1 MAEKQNLV
9 EEALIQMRSLENVVA
24 ENAKGILASTM
35 KEEISELVKES
46 LKGTEKDS
54 DLDLD
59 MSYGEDLGEAD
70 DADLEDETIDFED
83 DEESDDNFS
92 MNDTDDLESDDDFS
106 FGSDD
111 DDSLV
116 DLTNASDEEILKVF
130 KAMGDED
137 GIIIKKDG
145 DTIDLEDSNDNVHYK
160 ISIGEQSTGGNM
172 EEFET
177 PDPMAG
183 TIEEDDLMFE
193 ISLEDEEGDDEWSM
207 IDLGLSD
214 DDDTFSSHKS
224 KTHKSPKFNF
234 DDLDSEEEEEEEFD
248 FDFGNED
255 EDEEIV
261 YEIEMG
267 DESEEEE
274 IINIGDMS
282 EYEDIE
288 KMETKEGFKAK
299 GVGMGKPKFGYNK
312 TTGGFKENMKH
323 GNPTKGTGKPKFE
336 FKEEDEMEPTK
347 VGGETG
353 EASRTLGT
361 GKYFGKKGLPKP
373 KAAPQHLRVE
383 SVNVKELQVLRERNE
398 EYRKALNIFRTKLN
412 EVAVFNSNLAY
423 ATRLFTEHSTTK
435 QEKIN
440 ILRRFDSVESLKESK
455 SLYKTMKDEL
465 GNQSSATVVKE
476 SLQEKIERTP
486 ASGSAINL
494 MESKTYENPQFL
506 RMKDLMTKMNV
517 VK

>member
-1 MAEKQNLV
+1 
-9 EEALIQMRSLENVVA
+9 
-24 ENAKGILASTM
+24 M

-54 DLDLD
+54 DLDLE
-59 MSYGEDLGEAD
+59 MSYGEELEEAD
-70 DADLEDETIDFED
+70 DADLEDDTMDFED

-92 MNDTDDLESDDDFS
+92 MDDTDDLESDDDFS

-160 ISIGEQSTGGNM
+160 ISIGEGEDEEGPLGDLFGTST
-172 EEFET
+172 EEV
-177 PDPMAG
+177 D
-183 TIEEDDLMFE
+183 EDDLMFE
-193 ISLEDEEGDDEWSM
+193 ISLEDEEGDDEWSEL
-207 IDLGLSD
+207 DLDLSD
-214 DDDTFSSHKS
+214 DDDTFSSYKDTTN
-224 KTHKSPKFNF
+224 KTPKFNF
-234 DDLDSEEEEEEEFD
+234 DDLDSEEEEEFD
-248 FDFGNED
+248 FNFGNED

-267 DESEEEE
+267 DESGEEE
-274 IINIGDMS
+274 IINVDMF
-282 EYEDIE
+282 EDEDIE

>member
-54 DLDLD
+54 DLDLE
-59 MSYGEDLGEAD
+59 MSYGEELEEAD

-160 ISIGEQSTGGNM
+160 ISIGEGEDEEGPLGDLFGTST
-172 EEFET
+172 EEV
-177 PDPMAG
+177 D
-183 TIEEDDLMFE
+183 EDDLMFE
-193 ISLEDEEGDDEWSM
+193 ISLEDEEGDDEWSEL
-207 IDLGLSD
+207 DLDLSD
-214 DDDTFSSHKS
+214 DDDTFSSYKDTTN
-224 KTHKSPKFNF
+224 KTPKFNF
-234 DDLDSEEEEEEEFD
+234 DDLDSEEEEEFD
-248 FDFGNED
+248 FNFGNED

-267 DESEEEE
+267 DESGEEE
-274 IINIGDMS
+274 IINVDMF
-282 EYEDIE
+282 EDEDIE

>member
-9 EEALIQMRSLENVVA
+9 EEALIQMKSLENVVA

-46 LKGTEKDS
+46 LTETEEDS
-54 DLDLD
+54 NLDLD
-59 MSYGEDLGEAD
+59 MSYGQDLEEAD
-70 DADLEDETIDFED
+70 DDDLEFDDMDDIED
-83 DEESDDNFS
+83 DEDMDDNMSMDDTDEFDSDDEF
-92 MNDTDDLESDDDFS
+92 E
-106 FGSDD
+106 FGSD

-137 GIIIKKDG
+137 GIIVKKDG
-145 DTIDLEDSNDNVHYK
+145 GTIDLEDSNDDVHYK
-160 ISIGEQSTGGNM
+160 ISLGEENNPFDDESGVPVD
-172 EEFET
+172 EEG
-177 PDPMAG
+177 M
-183 TIEEDDLMFE
+183 MYE
-193 ISLEDEEGDDEWSM
+193 ISLDDEDDMDDWSEIDMDFSDEDEDDVNSDEFGFNLDDDSDDDFLSSFNDFEEEGD
-207 IDLGLSD
+207 G
-214 DDDTFSSHKS
+214 
-224 KTHKSPKFNF
+224 
-234 DDLDSEEEEEEEFD
+234 EE
-248 FDFGNED
+248 
-255 EDEEIV
+255 EEIV
-261 YEIEMG
+261 YEIEM
-267 DESEEEE
+267 DDKEEDIFAVEEEWSEEA
-274 IINIGDMS
+274 
-282 EYEDIE
+282 DIE

-299 GVGMGKPKFGYNK
+299 GVGMGKPKFGYKK
-312 TTGGFKENMKH
+312 TTGGFKDNMKH

-347 VGGETG
+347 MGGETG

-383 SVNVKELQVLRERNE
+383 SVNNKELQVLRERNE
-398 EYRKALNIFRTKLN
+398 EYRKALNVFRTKLN

-455 SLYKTMKDEL
+455 SLYKTIKDEL
-465 GNQSSATVVKE
+465 GNQGSATVVKE
-476 SLQEKIERTP
+476 SLQEKIERSP
-486 ASGSAINL
+486 ASGSAVNL

>member
-9 EEALIQMRSLENVVA
+9 EEALIQMKSLENVVA

-46 LKGTEKDS
+46 LTETEEDS
-54 DLDLD
+54 NLDLD
-59 MSYGEDLGEAD
+59 MSYGQDLEEAD
-70 DADLEDETIDFED
+70 DDDLEFDDMDDIED
-83 DEESDDNFS
+83 DEDMDDNMSMDDTDEFDSDDEF
-92 MNDTDDLESDDDFS
+92 E
-106 FGSDD
+106 FGSD

-137 GIIIKKDG
+137 GIIVKKDG
-145 DTIDLEDSNDNVHYK
+145 GTIDLEDSNDDVHYK
-160 ISIGEQSTGGNM
+160 ISIGESYDETENELGGS
-172 EEFET
+172 
-177 PDPMAG
+177 AG
-183 TIEEDDLMFE
+183 TNPENNEEGMMYE
-193 ISLEDEEGDDEWSM
+193 ISLDDEDDMDDWSEIDMDFSDEDEDDMNSDEFGFNLDDDSDDDFLSSFNDFEEEGD
-207 IDLGLSD
+207 G
-214 DDDTFSSHKS
+214 
-224 KTHKSPKFNF
+224 
-234 DDLDSEEEEEEEFD
+234 EE
-248 FDFGNED
+248 
-255 EDEEIV
+255 EEIV
-261 YEIEMG
+261 YEIEM
-267 DESEEEE
+267 DDKEEDIFAVEEEWSEEA
-274 IINIGDMS
+274 
-282 EYEDIE
+282 DIE

-299 GVGMGKPKFGYNK
+299 GVGMGKPKFGYKK
-312 TTGGFKENMKH
+312 TTGGFKDNMKH

-347 VGGETG
+347 MGGETG

-383 SVNVKELQVLRERNE
+383 SVNNKELQVLRERNE
-398 EYRKALNIFRTKLN
+398 EYRKALNVFRTKLN

-455 SLYKTMKDEL
+455 SLYKTIKDEL
-465 GNQSSATVVKE
+465 GNQGSATVVKE
-476 SLQEKIERTP
+476 SLQEKIERSP
-486 ASGSAINL
+486 ASGSAVNL

>member
-1 MAEKQNLV
+1 MK
-9 EEALIQMRSLENVVA
+9 SLENVVA

-46 LKGTEKDS
+46 LTETEEDS
-54 DLDLD
+54 NLDLD
-59 MSYGEDLGEAD
+59 MSYGQDLEEAD
-70 DADLEDETIDFED
+70 DDDLEFDDMEDVED
-83 DEESDDNFS
+83 DEDMDDNMSMDDTDEFDSDDEF
-92 MNDTDDLESDDDFS
+92 E
-106 FGSDD
+106 FGSD

-137 GIIIKKDG
+137 GIIVKKDG
-145 DTIDLEDSNDNVHYK
+145 GTIDLEDSNDDVHYK
-160 ISIGEQSTGGNM
+160 ISLGEGDFPKPEETIGA
-172 EEFET
+172 
-177 PDPMAG
+177 DL
-183 TIEEDDLMFE
+183 EEDAMYE
-193 ISLEDEEGDDEWSM
+193 ISLDDEDDMDDWSEIDMDFSDEDDVNSDEFSFNLDDDSDDDFLSSFNDFEEEGD
-207 IDLGLSD
+207 G
-214 DDDTFSSHKS
+214 
-224 KTHKSPKFNF
+224 
-234 DDLDSEEEEEEEFD
+234 EE
-248 FDFGNED
+248 
-255 EDEEIV
+255 EEIV
-261 YEIEMG
+261 YEIEM
-267 DESEEEE
+267 DDKEEDIFAVEEEWSEEA
-274 IINIGDMS
+274 
-282 EYEDIE
+282 DIE

-299 GVGMGKPKFGYNK
+299 GVGMGKPKFGYKK

-347 VGGETG
+347 MGGETG

-383 SVNVKELQVLRERNE
+383 SVNNKELQVLRERNE
-398 EYRKALNIFRTKLN
+398 EYRKALNVFRTKLN

-455 SLYKTMKDEL
+455 SLYKTIKDEL
-465 GNQSSATVVKE
+465 GNQGSATVVKE
-476 SLQEKIERTP
+476 SLQEKIERSP
-486 ASGSAINL
+486 ASGSAVNL

>member
-9 EEALIQMRSLENVVA
+9 EEALIQMKSLENVVA

-59 MSYGEDLGEAD
+59 MSYGEDLEEAD
-70 DADLEDETIDFED
+70 DADLEDDTMDFED

-92 MNDTDDLESDDDFS
+92 MDDTDDLESDDDFS
-106 FGSDD
+106 FGSD

-145 DTIDLEDSNDNVHYK
+145 DTIDLEDSNEDVHYK
-160 ISIGEQSTGGNM
+160 ISMGEQKIQGNSPFNPDS
-172 EEFET
+172 EESDDLDE
-177 PDPMAG
+177 
-183 TIEEDDLMFE
+183 DLMFE
-193 ISLEDEEGDDEWSM
+193 ISLEDEEGDDEWSEL
-207 IDLGLSD
+207 DLDLSD
-214 DDDTFSSHKS
+214 DDDTFSSYKDTTN
-224 KTHKSPKFNF
+224 KTPKFNF
-234 DDLDSEEEEEEEFD
+234 DNLDSEEDEEENEFSFD
-248 FDFGNED
+248 DFGDED

-267 DESEEEE
+267 EDEGQPE
-274 IINIGDMS
+274 IDSVEGMFED
-282 EYEDIE
+282 EDIE

-299 GVGMGKPKFGYNK
+299 GVGMGRPKFGYKK

>member
-54 DLDLD
+54 DLDLE
-59 MSYGEDLGEAD
+59 MSYGEELEEAD
-70 DADLEDETIDFED
+70 DADLEDDTMDFED

-92 MNDTDDLESDDDFS
+92 MDDTDDLESDDDFS

-160 ISIGEQSTGGNM
+160 ISMGEQATGGNM

-183 TIEEDDLMFE
+183 TLEDDDLMFE
-193 ISLEDEEGDDEWSM
+193 ISLEDEEGDDEWSEL
-207 IDLGLSD
+207 DLDLSD

-234 DDLDSEEEEEEEFD
+234 DDLDSEEENEDEFN

-267 DESEEEE
+267 DESGEEE
-274 IINIGDMS
+274 IINVDMF
-282 EYEDIE
+282 EDEDIE

>member
-54 DLDLD
+54 DFDLE
-59 MSYGEDLGEAD
+59 MSYGEELEEAD
-70 DADLEDETIDFED
+70 DADLEGGTMDFED

-92 MNDTDDLESDDDFS
+92 MDDTDDLESDDDFS

-160 ISIGEQSTGGNM
+160 ISMGENVGPLGGSENSD
-172 EEFET
+172 EESDET
-177 PDPMAG
+177 N
-183 TIEEDDLMFE
+183 EDNLMFE
-193 ISLEDEEGDDEWSM
+193 ISLEDEEGEDEWSEL
-207 IDLGLSD
+207 DLGLSD
-214 DDDTFSSHKS
+214 DDDDFSSYKDTTN
-224 KTHKSPKFNF
+224 KTPKFNF

>member
-46 LKGTEKDS
+46 LRGTEKDS
-54 DLDLD
+54 DLDLE
-59 MSYGEDLGEAD
+59 MSYGEELEEAD
-70 DADLEDETIDFED
+70 DADLEDDTMDFED

-92 MNDTDDLESDDDFS
+92 MDDTDDLESDDDFS

-160 ISIGEQSTGGNM
+160 ISMGESQLPNPEDTVPVD
-172 EEFET
+172 ET
-177 PDPMAG
+177 D
-183 TIEEDDLMFE
+183 EDLMFE
-193 ISLEDEEGDDEWSM
+193 ISLEDEEGDDEWSE
-207 IDLGLSD
+207 IDLELSD

-224 KTHKSPKFNF
+224 KTHNSPKFNF
-234 DDLDSEEEEEEEFD
+234 DDLDSEEEEEEDEFN

-267 DESEEEE
+267 DDEGQPE
-274 IINIGDMS
+274 IDSVEGMFED
-282 EYEDIE
+282 EDIE

>member
-9 EEALIQMRSLENVVA
+9 EEALIQMKSLENVVA

-59 MSYGEDLGEAD
+59 MSYGEDLEEAD
-70 DADLEDETIDFED
+70 DADLEDDTMDFED

-92 MNDTDDLESDDDFS
+92 MDDTDDLESDDDFS

-145 DTIDLEDSNDNVHYK
+145 DTIDLEDSNDDVHYK
-160 ISIGEQSTGGNM
+160 ISLGEEELPNPEDVPNM
-172 EEFET
+172 
-177 PDPMAG
+177 D
-183 TIEEDDLMFE
+183 EEDSDLMFE
-193 ISLEDEEGDDEWSM
+193 ISLEDEEGDDEWSEL
-207 IDLGLSD
+207 DLDLSD
-214 DDDTFSSHKS
+214 DDDTFSSYKDTTN
-224 KTHKSPKFNF
+224 KTPKFNF
-234 DDLDSEEEEEEEFD
+234 DDLDSEEDEEENEFSFD
-248 FDFGNED
+248 DFGD

-267 DESEEEE
+267 DESGEEE
-274 IINIGDMS
+274 IINVDMS
-282 EYEDIE
+282 EDEDFE

-299 GVGMGKPKFGYNK
+299 GVGMGRPKFGYKK

-353 EASRTLGT
+353 EASRTLGS

-373 KAAPQHLRVE
+373 KAAPQHLKVE

-465 GNQSSATVVKE
+465 GNQGSATVVKE

>member
-9 EEALIQMRSLENVVA
+9 EEALIQMKSLENVVA

-46 LKGTEKDS
+46 LTETEEDS
-54 DLDLD
+54 NLDLD
-59 MSYGEDLGEAD
+59 MSYGQDLEEAD
-70 DADLEDETIDFED
+70 DDDLEFDDMDDIED
-83 DEESDDNFS
+83 DEDMDDNMSMDDTDEFDSDDEF
-92 MNDTDDLESDDDFS
+92 E
-106 FGSDD
+106 FGSD

-137 GIIIKKDG
+137 GIIVKKDG
-145 DTIDLEDSNDNVHYK
+145 GTIDLEDSNDDVHYK
-160 ISIGEQSTGGNM
+160 ISLGEETENPFEKGNSSFEDSNEM
-172 EEFET
+172 EE
-177 PDPMAG
+177 DM
-183 TIEEDDLMFE
+183 MYE
-193 ISLEDEEGDDEWSM
+193 ISLDDDMEDDWSEIDMDFSDEDDVNSDEFSFNLDDDSDDDFLSSFNDFEEEGD
-207 IDLGLSD
+207 G
-214 DDDTFSSHKS
+214 
-224 KTHKSPKFNF
+224 
-234 DDLDSEEEEEEEFD
+234 EE
-248 FDFGNED
+248 
-255 EDEEIV
+255 EEIV
-261 YEIEMG
+261 YEIEM
-267 DESEEEE
+267 DDNSQEIDAVAEEWSEEA
-274 IINIGDMS
+274 
-282 EYEDIE
+282 DIE

-299 GVGMGKPKFGYNK
+299 GVGMGKPKFGYKK

-347 VGGETG
+347 MGGETG

-383 SVNVKELQVLRERNE
+383 SVNNKELQVLRERNE
-398 EYRKALNIFRTKLN
+398 EYRKALNVFRTKLN

-455 SLYKTMKDEL
+455 SLYKTIKDEL
-465 GNQSSATVVKE
+465 GNQGSATVVKE
-476 SLQEKIERTP
+476 SLQEKIERSP
-486 ASGSAINL
+486 ASGSAVNL

>member
-46 LKGTEKDS
+46 LRGTEKDS
-54 DLDLD
+54 DLDLE
-59 MSYGEDLGEAD
+59 MSYGEELEEAD
-70 DADLEDETIDFED
+70 DADLEDDTMDFED

-92 MNDTDDLESDDDFS
+92 MDDTDDLESDDDFS

-160 ISIGEQSTGGNM
+160 ISMGESQLPNPEDTVPVD
-172 EEFET
+172 ET
-177 PDPMAG
+177 D
-183 TIEEDDLMFE
+183 EDLMFE
-193 ISLEDEEGDDEWSM
+193 ISLEDEEGDDEWSE
-207 IDLGLSD
+207 IDLELSD

-224 KTHKSPKFNF
+224 KTHNSPKFNF
-234 DDLDSEEEEEEEFD
+234 DDLDSEEEEEDEFN

-267 DESEEEE
+267 DDEGQPE
-274 IINIGDMS
+274 IDSVEGMFED
-282 EYEDIE
+282 EDIE